1 MPSAIASRKT
11 QEKPREIMDAAEVG
25 FHIPR
30 AWEDRPLGR
39 IALREGVG

>member
-1 MPSAIASRKT
+1 MPSANASRKT
-11 QEKPREIMDAAEVG
+11 QEKPREVMDAAEVG
-25 FHIPR
+25 FPLPR